1 VRIGRPSV
9 RRRGAGIVVRAVLT
23 ADERARA
30 VVRLMARGRPAASRR
45 VVLAAGRPRV
55 LTLRLA
61 ARGAP
66 GLALRVRAV
75 DDAGNARSLARAL
88 RPPA

>member
-1 VRIGRPSV
+1 
-9 RRRGAGIVVRAVLT
+9 
-23 ADERARA
+23 
-30 VVRLMARGRPAASRR
+30 